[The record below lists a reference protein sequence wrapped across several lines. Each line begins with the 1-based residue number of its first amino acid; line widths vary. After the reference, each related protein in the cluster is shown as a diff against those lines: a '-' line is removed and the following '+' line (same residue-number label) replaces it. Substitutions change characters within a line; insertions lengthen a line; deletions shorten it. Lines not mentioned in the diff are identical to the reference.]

1 MIARIGKTALR
12 LYANS
17 LLWFTVGVTAGG
29 IYVAFLLIMW
39 GAVR

>member
-17 LLWFTVGVTAGG
+17 LIWFSIGVTAGG
-29 IYVAFLLIMW
+29 IYVALILVAR
-39 GAVR
+39 GVVR